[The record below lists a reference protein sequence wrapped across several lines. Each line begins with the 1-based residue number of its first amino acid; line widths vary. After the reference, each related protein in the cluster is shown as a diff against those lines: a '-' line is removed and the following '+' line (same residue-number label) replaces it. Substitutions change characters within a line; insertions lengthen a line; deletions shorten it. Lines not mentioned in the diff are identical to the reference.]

1 MKLVNVTAI
10 KTFIFGAAVGIS
22 IYSIIEAYLDAKTA
36 KLDDELARQ
45 IRETL
50 QTKDKDRN

>member
-10 KTFIFGAAVGIS
+10 KTFICGAAVGIS
-22 IYSIIEAYLDAKTA
+22 IYSIIEAYLDAKIA
-36 KLDDELARQ
+36 KLDDEIARQ
-45 IRETL
+45 IKETL